1 MKDIETLESLFDNK
15 ILAILA
21 VLVNDMTGGLYLR
34 EISKYTSVSDASS
47 FRIIKK
53 LISLEIVEQVRIK
66 KLKLYKFKHT
76 ERSDFLYKILK
87 KDVQVIEM
95 FVNETKVLHGV
106 QAVLLHGKQGN
117 QRANVLIIGSDVDNA
132 KIKEICG
139 NIKEKYKFI
148 ISPLV
153 LTAEQFKQMSS
164 MGLYSGKE
172 KVLFKR
178 G

>member
-1 MKDIETLESLFDNK
+1 
-15 ILAILA
+15 
-21 VLVNDMTGGLYLR
+21 
-34 EISKYTSVSDASS
+34 
-47 FRIIKK
+47 
-53 LISLEIVEQVRIK
+53 
-66 KLKLYKFKHT
+66 
-76 ERSDFLYKILK
+76 
-87 KDVQVIEM
+87 
-95 FVNETKVLHGV
+95 
-106 QAVLLHGKQGN
+106 VLLHGKQGN